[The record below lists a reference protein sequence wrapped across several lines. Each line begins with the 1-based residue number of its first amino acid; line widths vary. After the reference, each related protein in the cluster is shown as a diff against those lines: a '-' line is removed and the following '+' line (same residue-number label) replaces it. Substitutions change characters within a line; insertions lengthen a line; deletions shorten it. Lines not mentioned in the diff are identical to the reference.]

1 MAVKLLQ
8 IELYILSY
16 DSHSGSLI
24 GAGMFPSFNTFIDEF
39 LVLHLYTCRMFS
51 PYYCVAF
58 LLPYTFS
65 FLSPSFYIT
74 PTPQDVDFN
83 LLLPYSFNSC
93 NYIHTHTYKSFSLW
107 FTKWEY
113 FIYTS
118 LHLALSHLTA
128 QSRNP
133 TSSDDEDLTHSSK
146 QLHNILSRDKPQFTQ
161 PFPY

>member
-39 LVLHLYTCRMFS
+39 IVLHLYTCRMFS

-65 FLSPSFYIT
+65 FPSPSFYIT
-74 PTPQDVDFN
+74 PAPQDVDFN

-93 NYIHTHTYKSFSLW
+93 NYIHTHIQKFQSLVYKMGIFHLYFSASCSFSLNS
-107 FTKWEY
+107 
-113 FIYTS
+113 S
-118 LHLALSHLTA
+118 LQKSHLIRWWRFN
-128 QSRNP
+128 SFFKI
-133 TSSDDEDLTHSSK
+133 TS
-146 QLHNILSRDKPQFTQ
+146 
-161 PFPY
+161 